1 MKNVNVITIATH
13 NLGYFEIMK
22 KSAKRH
28 NIDIKILGW
37 GQKYDGHIFKP
48 RNMLKYLKSLPENN
62 NDIIIFVD
70 GFDSIFVDN
79 LESIIKKFKK
89 MNVPI
94 LVSEENRFF
103 MFNIIASL
111 RLLKNLSSC
120 ERNNKKYYINSGMYI
135 GYRKPLINLLND
147 ILKLSK
153 ILNVSQSDQM
163 LMQKLC
169 KKHKLVT
176 DINNKIFYN
185 IPRTSIKNLKL
196 NMKNKKFFI
205 NNFTPSIISAPG
217 NKDISEVLDF
227 LKYEN
232 NVKDLNEQ
240 KNYFKNPLNNH
251 INKVSLLYILS
262 MVICIILLIKILY
275 TSFSN

>member
-1 MKNVNVITIATH
+1 MANVRVLTIATH
-13 NLGYFEIMK
+13 SSNYFEIMK
-22 KSAKRH
+22 ESAKRQ
-28 NIDIKILGW
+28 NINIKILGW

-48 RNMLKYLKSLPENN
+48 RNILKYLKSLPKDN
-62 NDIIIFVD
+62 NDIIVFID

-79 LESIIKKFKK
+79 LESIVKKFTK

-120 ERNNKKYYINSGMYI
+120 ERNNKKNYINSGMYI
-135 GYRKPLINLLND
+135 GYRKPLMNLLSD

-176 DINNKIFYN
+176 DSNNKIFYN
-185 IPRTSIKNLKL
+185 IPNISIKETKL
-196 NMKNKKFFI
+196 GMKNGKFVI
-205 NNFTPSIISAPG
+205 NNYTPSIISAPG
-217 NKDISEVLDF
+217 NRDISKILNF

-232 NVKDLNEQ
+232 NIKDFNEH
-240 KNYFKNPLNNH
+240 KNYLINPLNNH
-251 INKVSLLYILS
+251 INKVSVIYLFS
-262 MVICIILLIKILY
+262 MIICIILFVKILY
-275 TSFSN
+275 ARLSN